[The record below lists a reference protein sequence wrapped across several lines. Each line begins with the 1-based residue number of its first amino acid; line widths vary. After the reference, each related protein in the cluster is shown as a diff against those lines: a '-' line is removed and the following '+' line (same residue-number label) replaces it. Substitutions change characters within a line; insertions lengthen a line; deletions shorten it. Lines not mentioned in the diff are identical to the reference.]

1 MPDHAPDRDRSP
13 VHDHELADRAG
24 HLPAWR
30 LTDDDALLRTWSFP
44 DAATAA
50 AFARFVAA
58 LGEARGKPAVIRQ
71 YRGRVTVRLASPQ
84 AGGLTE
90 LDFELART
98 LGAVE

>member
-1 MPDHAPDRDRSP
+1 MPPTDADTARRP
-13 VHDHELADRAG
+13 VHDTELADRAG
-24 HLPAWR
+24 RLPAWR

-44 DAATAA
+44 DGATAA

-58 LGEARGKPAVIRQ
+58 LGEAWDNPAVIRQ
-71 YRGRVTVRLASPQ
+71 YRGRVTVRVASPE

-90 LDFELART
+90 LDFRLARA

>member
-1 MPDHAPDRDRSP
+1 MPDSPDRDRRP
-13 VHDHELADRAG
+13 VGDDELTDRAG
-24 HLPAWR
+24 RLPAWR

-44 DAATAA
+44 DGVTAA

-71 YRGRVTVRLASPQ
+71 YRGRVTVRLASPE

-90 LDFELART
+90 RDFRLAHT